1 MPAFLTGGHLMELS
15 QEPQIL
21 CFLPRLVVTPCVFTA
36 NIGQRARSCFGQAST
51 FIYCHS
57 VQLLRSPMLYV
68 LLMKMGDR
76 AGGVQ
81 GMTFLVKAT
90 STRENKLDCV
100 SSLILGVML
109 KKAQETFNFIFLPL
123 TVFFFFASGF
133 LVPHVYTWRNCR
145 S

>member
-1 MPAFLTGGHLMELS
+1 MPVFLTGGHLMEVS

-21 CFLPRLVVTPCVFTA
+21 RFLPRLVVTACVFTA
-36 NIGQRARSCFGQAST
+36 SIGQRARSCFGQAST

-90 STRENKLDCV
+90 SARGKQIGLC
-100 SSLILGVML
+100 
-109 KKAQETFNFIFLPL
+109 
-123 TVFFFFASGF
+123 FFVDSWCYVEEG
-133 LVPHVYTWRNCR
+133 PRNI
-145 S
+145 